1 MAPGI
6 LSYSSRGTSPSA
18 SAGVKTPATHSH
30 TSSVDSLS
38 GLAVGPYDGR
48 RLDGVRPDGPASRS
62 SSSSGF
68 SRASTDEHVDPGA
81 FRNGSA
87 GRPPSQD
94 QSSMPIAIVGMACR
108 LPGSVAS
115 PAEFWELCSRARTG
129 FTPVPKERFNHD
141 TFYHPNPG
149 KTGTYHASGGNFLD
163 VDLAAFDAPFFGLTE
178 KEAISMDP
186 QQRLLLECTFEALEN
201 AGIPKHSIVGE
212 DVGVFIGGNFAEYES
227 HLFRDSDT
235 IPMHQATGCAQAMQ
249 ANRLSHFFD
258 LRGPSYT
265 VDTACSSSLV
275 ALHQACQ
282 SLRTGESNQAIVG
295 GCHLNMLPEFWVSF
309 SSCRLLSDS
318 GRSIAFDN
326 RGTGFGRGEGCGMI
340 VLKPLDQALRD
351 NDSIRAVIR
360 GSGINQDGKT
370 PGITMPNGSAQEKLM
385 RQVYR
390 NAGLDP
396 SYCGYVEAHG
406 TGTKVGDPL
415 EATAIHNV
423 LGQGRTAKDPLFI
436 GSVKSN
442 IGHLEGA
449 SGIVAVIKAAMMLER
464 NFLLPN
470 HDFKTPN
477 EKIPWSEWH
486 LKVPATQRPF
496 PRNKKYISV
505 NNFGF
510 GGTNAHVVLGK
521 APFPA
526 KRSESWQSTR
536 SATPDEK
543 ARSKKLFVVS
553 ANDKNSVAA
562 VMKQMVIYL
571 EQRPEIFQ
579 ADLMKNVA
587 YTLGS
592 RRSLLPCRVAIPAA
606 DSFELIEALNS
617 GKLVPGKESEPL
629 RMGFVFTGQGAQW
642 YGMGRELFE
651 QYPIYAAAIA
661 RADDCLRAFG
671 ADWSLVEE
679 LNRDAKTSRVSEAH
693 ISQPS
698 CTAVQLALIDLL
710 TAWGIRP
717 TAVVGHSSGEI
728 GAAYAAGVISF
739 EAAMS
744 VAYHRGRMIPVL
756 KQRFPDLKGAMM
768 AVGGTKEEVQP
779 IIDAIPNI
787 RIACFNSPSSLT
799 ISGDSAGLDELS
811 QVVEAKQMF
820 NRRLQVD
827 VGYHSHH
834 MNLVAKEYRSAIQ
847 TLPAPQKTAVR
858 FHSSLHGVEIDGTE
872 CESHYWVNNLTCPV
886 RFAEAFETML
896 QPVGDHKTGVNM
908 ILELGPH
915 SALQGPIK
923 QILKEL
929 GGPAAKVPYASAL
942 ARKKD
947 AIESAMDLAA
957 TLITK
962 GAMLNMD
969 AVNFPQSDALS
980 MAKPPTLLTD
990 LPRYAWNR
998 QTRYW
1003 HESRMTRMH
1012 KNREGARS
1020 DIIGVEAIY
1029 SSDLEPTWRN
1039 MVHLDDLP
1047 WLRHHKVQGL
1057 TIFPFSGFV
1066 AMALEA
1072 AAQWS
1077 KRKEMAF
1084 DRFELRGVNV
1094 AKPLALSDTADVEMT
1109 ISLRPQQETSSA
1121 STEAWYE
1128 FRICSWSQASG
1139 WTENC
1144 TGRVATQCHASNDVE
1159 SAEQKAAWR
1168 EGAQAIVTSLSD
1180 AVAIKEADMYDSLA
1194 ELGVGY
1200 GPAFQGI
1207 TECKA
1212 SDVCSVGNIISPDLA
1227 QDMPNNY
1234 MTSMV
1239 LHPTF
1244 LESAIE
1250 MYWPVLGA
1258 GRESINTVY
1267 LPSSLSRMVV
1277 SADVTALTKDAGSS
1291 LRAFCKAEFP
1301 AAASQRQPTKVSV
1314 LAASSED
1321 SQNLILEID
1330 GLTVSPLL
1338 DGATETD
1345 SNPARELCY
1354 KIEWESVTSF
1364 EEKPLLS
1371 TADIVIIHGESNS
1384 QQLIAN
1390 GLAIAIAS
1398 VTGKLPEMGGLGEVA
1413 TEGKLCVVLTEI
1425 DSPFLAAPTEAQFT
1439 SVQKMLTTVQGAL
1452 WVVRGA
1458 YAGST
1463 SPESNMILG
1472 LSRTVRSEAVLP
1484 FATLDLD
1491 GASQLN
1497 DSEASSAIMK
1507 VFGLMFGVD
1516 ASSPS
1521 RELEFMERRGE
1532 FFTPRIVHDEVM
1544 NEQVHRETN
1553 PDVVE
1558 AQPFGQGDR
1567 MLKMDF
1573 SVMGDVS
1580 HFVDD
1585 EAGQAPLADD
1595 EVEFEVKAVGVSL
1608 RDAVLAK
1615 SHVVD
1620 AEKQAPGVEAS
1631 GIITRIGSAVTSFCV
1646 GDAIAA
1652 LTFNSSAFA
1661 TRARAS
1667 ASMVFTF
1674 PETLSFKDAASLP
1687 LAYCTAHYA
1696 LIDQARLEAGQRVL
1710 VHAAGSGIGQAALH
1724 LVQDVGAEV
1733 FVTVGSAEEKALVVG
1748 SFGVSE
1754 NHIFYSQDLSFG
1766 PAIRRV
1772 TANDGVDV
1780 VINLLPG
1787 AESLRESW
1795 ACLSRFGHLVDVE
1808 RGDGSS
1814 GARVNLGQSNRNACF
1829 MSVDVFSLAQH
1840 RPKVMER
1847 LVASVARLVRDRKVR
1862 SLATSMDYGISAVDA
1877 ACKALQSGPV
1887 FGKVVVVPQANEM
1900 VMATQCKTVGALLQ
1914 AQATYVLI
1922 GGTGGLGRSM
1932 ARWMVTHGARN
1943 LVLLSRRG
1951 SITDKV
1957 RVLIEEASAQGAN
1970 IAVRACDVA
1979 EKASVDRLFTHQLDG
1994 LPPVRG
2000 VIHGAMVLK
2009 DVLFEKMT
2017 WSDYTTVV
2025 NSKVQGGWNVHEALM
2040 RQDAKLD
2047 FFIAISSASGA
2058 VGNRGQAAYAAANT
2072 YLNALVQH
2080 RLAQGLPAT
2089 SLDLTAVSDAG
2100 YLADSGAERA
2110 AEVAKNLGSD
2120 SICEAEVLALIGAA
2134 ISGKTSVCNE
2144 HVVTGMRITSTVQ
2157 PFWTPDAKFKTMRIA
2172 AEEQAAAEAGA
2183 AGCAAVSLNASLRAA
2198 RSEADAEAVVCAGL
2212 VDKIAAVLMME
2223 PEELDV
2229 TRSLSHYPL
2238 DSLVAIEIRNFITR
2252 ELEANMQVLEL
2263 LSSGSIQTLT
2273 RTVCKKSKCCV
2284 GLEWTES

>member
-18 SAGVKTPATHSH
+18 SAGVRTPATHSH

-38 GLAVGPYDGR
+38 GLAVGPFDGR

-87 GRPPSQD
+87 GRRPSQD

-282 SLRTGESNQAIVG
+282 SLRAGESNQAIVG

-396 SYCGYVEAHG
+396 SDCGYVEAHG

-415 EATAIHNV
+415 EATAIHN
-423 LGQGRTAKDPLFI
+423 
-436 GSVKSN
+436 
-442 IGHLEGA
+442 
-449 SGIVAVIKAAMMLER
+449 
-464 NFLLPN
+464 
-470 HDFKTPN
+470 
-477 EKIPWSEWH
+477 
-486 LKVPATQRPF
+486 
-496 PRNKKYISV
+496 
-505 NNFGF
+505 
-510 GGTNAHVVLGK
+510 
-521 APFPA
+521 
-526 KRSESWQSTR
+526 
-536 SATPDEK
+536 
-543 ARSKKLFVVS
+543 
-553 ANDKNSVAA
+553 
-562 VMKQMVIYL
+562 
-571 EQRPEIFQ
+571 
-579 ADLMKNVA
+579 
-587 YTLGS
+587 
-592 RRSLLPCRVAIPAA
+592 
-606 DSFELIEALNS
+606 
-617 GKLVPGKESEPL
+617 
-629 RMGFVFTGQGAQW
+629 
-642 YGMGRELFE
+642 
-651 QYPIYAAAIA
+651 
-661 RADDCLRAFG
+661 
-671 ADWSLVEE
+671 
-679 LNRDAKTSRVSEAH
+679 
-693 ISQPS
+693 
-698 CTAVQLALIDLL
+698 
-710 TAWGIRP
+710 
-717 TAVVGHSSGEI
+717 
-728 GAAYAAGVISF
+728 
-739 EAAMS
+739 
-744 VAYHRGRMIPVL
+744 
-756 KQRFPDLKGAMM
+756 
-768 AVGGTKEEVQP
+768 
-779 IIDAIPNI
+779 
-787 RIACFNSPSSLT
+787 
-799 ISGDSAGLDELS
+799 
-811 QVVEAKQMF
+811 VVEAKQMF

-929 GGPAAKVPYASAL
+929 GSPAAKVPYASAL

-969 AVNFPQSDALS
+969 AVNSPQSDALS

-1012 KNREGARS
+1012 KHREGARS

-1144 TGRVATQCHASNDVE
+1144 TGRVATQCRASNDVE

-1168 EGAQAIVTSLSD
+1168 QGAQAIVTSLSD

-1234 MTSMV
+1234 MTSTV

-1301 AAASQRQPTKVSV
+1301 AAASQPQPTKVSV

-1497 DSEASSAIMK
+1497 DSEASSAIIK
-1507 VFGLMFGVD
+1507 VFGLVFGVD

-1573 SVMGDVS
+1573 SVTGDVS

-1585 EAGQAPLADD
+1585 EAGQAPLADH

-1615 SHVVD
+1615 SHVAD

-1724 LVQDVGAEV
+1724 LAQDVGAEV

-1754 NHIFYSQDLSFG
+1754 DHIFYSQDLSFG

-1780 VINLLPG
+1780 VLNLLPG

-1887 FGKVVVVPQANEM
+1887 FGKVVAVPQANEM
-1900 VMATQCKTVGALLQ
+1900 VMATQCKTGGALLQ

-1970 IAVRACDVA
+1970 IAVRSCDVA

-2110 AEVAKNLGSD
+2110 ADVAKNLGSD

-2134 ISGKTSVCNE
+2134 LSGKTSVCNE

>member
-18 SAGVKTPATHSH
+18 SAGVRTPATHSH

-68 SRASTDEHVDPGA
+68 SRASTDEHADPDA
-81 FRNGSA
+81 LRNGSA
-87 GRPPSQD
+87 GRRPNQD

-235 IPMHQATGCAQAMQ
+235 IPMHQAT
-249 ANRLSHFFD
+249 
-258 LRGPSYT
+258 
-265 VDTACSSSLV
+265 
-275 ALHQACQ
+275 
-282 SLRTGESNQAIVG
+282 
-295 GCHLNMLPEFWVSF
+295 
-309 SSCRLLSDS
+309 DS

-396 SYCGYVEAHG
+396 SDCGYVEAHG

-486 LKVPATQRPF
+486 LKVPTTQRPF

-510 GGTNAHVVLGK
+510 GGTNAHVVLSK

-543 ARSKKLFVVS
+543 ARSKKLFVRLRQRP
-553 ANDKNSVAA
+553 KNS
-562 VMKQMVIYL
+562 
-571 EQRPEIFQ
+571 
-579 ADLMKNVA
+579 
-587 YTLGS
+587 
-592 RRSLLPCRVAIPAA
+592 
-606 DSFELIEALNS
+606 LIEALNG

-679 LNRDAKTSRVSEAH
+679 LNRDAKTSKVSEAH

-698 CTAVQLALIDLL
+698 CTAVQLALTDLL

-799 ISGDSAGLDELS
+799 ISGDSAGLDDLS

-834 MNLVAKEYRSAIQ
+834 MNLVAKEYRSAIE
-847 TLPAPQKTAVR
+847 TLPTPQKTTVR

-923 QILKEL
+923 QILKEI

-947 AIESAMDLAA
+947 AVESAMDLAA

-969 AVNFPQSDALS
+969 AINFPQSDALS

-1012 KNREGARS
+1012 KHREGARS

-1057 TIFPFSGFV
+1057 TIYPFSGFV

-1077 KRKEMAF
+1077 KRKEIAF

-1094 AKPLALSDTADVEMT
+1094 VKPLALSDTADVEMT

-1144 TGRVATQCHASNDVE
+1144 TGRVATQRHASNDVE

-1168 EGAQAIVTSLSD
+1168 RGAQAIVSSLSD
-1180 AVAIKEADMYDSLA
+1180 AVAIKEAAMYDSLA

-1200 GPAFQGI
+1200 GPAFQGVA
-1207 TECKA
+1207 ECKA
-1212 SDVCSVGNIISPDLA
+1212 SDVCSVGNIISPDVA

-1267 LPSSLSRMVV
+1267 LPSSLNRMVV
-1277 SADVTALTKDAGSS
+1277 SADITALTKDAGSS
-1291 LRAFCKAEFP
+1291 LRAFCEAKFP
-1301 AAASQRQPTKVSV
+1301 AAASEPQPTQVSV

-1321 SQNLILEID
+1321 SQDLILEID

-1338 DGATETD
+1338 DGTIEAD

-1354 KIEWESVTSF
+1354 KIEWESITSF

-1425 DSPFLAAPTEAQFT
+1425 DSPFLAAPTESQFA

-1484 FATLDLD
+1484 FATMDLD
-1491 GASQLN
+1491 GTSLFN

-1507 VFGLMFGVD
+1507 VFGLVFGVN
-1516 ASSPS
+1516 ALSLS

-1532 FFTPRIVHDEVM
+1532 FFTPRIVRDEVM
-1544 NEQVHRETN
+1544 NEHVHRETN

-1567 MLKMDF
+1567 MLRMDF
-1573 SVMGDVS
+1573 SVTGDVS

-1585 EAGQAPLADD
+1585 EAGQAPVADD
-1595 EVEFEVKAVGVSL
+1595 EVEFEVKAVGINL

-1615 SHVVD
+1615 SHVPD
-1620 AEKQAPGVEAS
+1620 AERHAPGVEAS
-1631 GIITRIGSAVTSFCV
+1631 GVITRIGSAVTSFCV

-1667 ASMVFTF
+1667 ASRVFKF

-1696 LIDQARLEAGQRVL
+1696 LIDQVRLEAGQRVL

-1724 LVQDVGAEV
+1724 LAQVIGAEV
-1733 FVTVGSAEEKALVVG
+1733 FVTVGSAEEKALVMG
-1748 SFGVSE
+1748 SFDVSE
-1754 NHIFYSQDLSFG
+1754 DHIFYSQDLSFG
-1766 PAIRRV
+1766 PAIRHV

-1780 VINLLPG
+1780 VLNLLPG

-1808 RGDGSS
+1808 RGDGNS
-1814 GARVNLGQSNRNACF
+1814 GARLNLGQSNNNACF
-1829 MSVDVFSLAQH
+1829 MSVDVFNLAQY
-1840 RPKVMER
+1840 RPKVVER
-1847 LVASVARLVRDRKVR
+1847 LVASVAKLVRDGKVR

-1877 ACKALQSGPV
+1877 AFKALQSGPV
-1887 FGKVVVVPQANEM
+1887 FGKVVVVPQADEM
-1900 VMATQCKTVGALLQ
+1900 VMATQSKTVDALLQ

-1932 ARWMVTHGARN
+1932 ARWMVAHGARN

-1951 SITDKV
+1951 SITDNV
-1957 RVLIEEASAQGAN
+1957 RVLIEEASARGAN
-1970 IAVRACDVA
+1970 IAVRSCDVA
-1979 EKASVDRLFTHQLDG
+1979 DKASVDRLFTCQLDG

-2017 WSDYTTVV
+2017 WSDYSTVI
-2025 NSKVQGGWNVHEALM
+2025 NSKVQGAWNVHEALM

-2120 SICEAEVLALIGAA
+2120 SICEAEVLALISAA

-2157 PFWTPDAKFKTMRIA
+2157 PFWTPDAKFKTMRVA